1 VLARVGIKR
10 STAWFCRQIAS
21 GCDAQ
26 TARTTGFTELLYQ
39 VGALKKTE
47 RPARPRRR
55 RSFIQEIG
63 AFRKTLAA
71 IALREHERDPALEH
85 LTLLS
90 QEIVSAIS
98 RLRRSGPGV
107 RLLLTNEEVRKAV

>member
-1 VLARVGIKR
+1 MDDPFMRFRADDLPADGQDEG
-10 STAWFCRQIAS
+10 TA
-21 GCDAQ
+21 G
-26 TARTTGFTELLYQ
+26 
-39 VGALKKTE
+39 
-47 RPARPRRR
+47 PRRR

-71 IALREHERDPALEH
+71 ITLREHERESALEH

-107 RLLLTNEEVRKAV
+107 RLVVAHEGARKAV